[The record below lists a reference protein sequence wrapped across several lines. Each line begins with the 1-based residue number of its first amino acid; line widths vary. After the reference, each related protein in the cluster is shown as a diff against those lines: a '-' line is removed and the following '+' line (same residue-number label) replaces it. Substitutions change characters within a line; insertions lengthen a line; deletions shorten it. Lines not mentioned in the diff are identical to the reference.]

1 MDYLLRR
8 TCPLWEGRNV
18 VAERGVVE
26 LVDQDA
32 EESRYLVVRVLLE
45 VRVDVDDERRG
56 DGGEQTSLLPC

>member
-1 MDYLLRR
+1 
-8 TCPLWEGRNV
+8 LWEGRNV